1 MRVKILDF
9 TRQGRVKVVW
19 EGDATGLWVQNKI
32 DILSGFDESNSQQ
45 LPLLKSYQGPV
56 WDDDEGKFLY
66 FSEKYSKSISKPSG
80 SEIQA
85 KKRKIMAYAKD
96 RKLSAPPVDS
106 VDPNWPLLLALFDDI
121 STKKKVS
128 SLTAVQRKAG
138 YQLIFL
144 GIEWQRRVKK
154 QSRENAVAK
163 VSDLIE
169 ISEDRAI
176 EVYKLERKKILGET
190 LLEALNADGADAK
203 TLIKSYARQ
212 LGIYRAGMFE

>member
-1 MRVKILDF
+1 M
-9 TRQGRVKVVW
+9 
-19 EGDATGLWVQNKI
+19 
-32 DILSGFDESNSQQ
+32 
-45 LPLLKSYQGPV
+45 
-56 WDDDEGKFLY
+56 
-66 FSEKYSKSISKPSG
+66 
-80 SEIQA
+80 
-85 KKRKIMAYAKD
+85 
-96 RKLSAPPVDS
+96 
-106 VDPNWPLLLALFDDI
+106 
-121 STKKKVS
+121 
-128 SLTAVQRKAG
+128 TAVQRKAG